1 VTVVAPH
8 QPNLLPGVSVITKLA
23 AADVFIACDEMQYQ
37 RFGFTNRNRFGGEQ
51 WMSVPVNHE
60 DLFAPINRV
69 RIADPRGAKREKIAR
84 TIEQKMGEAGKGF
97 AAELRRP
104 WRLLVGLNMA
114 LLHRLFDAFEI
125 KAEIVLQSH
134 LESGRYFGPLTSDSR
149 DDLVSVSE
157 RLAAM
162 TAEVGGTVYLS
173 GPSGRNYLDETP
185 FEERGIAVEYWAH
198 DGPNPC
204 ALEVLVK
211 TGAPEGAFSMGEGE
225 H

>member
-1 VTVVAPH
+1 M
-8 QPNLLPGVSVITKLA
+8 TKLA
-23 AADVFIACDEMQYQ
+23 AADVFIACDEMQYP
-37 RFGFTNRNRFGGEQ
+37 RFGFTARNRFAGGS

-69 RIADPRGAKREKIAR
+69 RISDPGGRHREKIAR
-84 TIEQKMGEAGKGF
+84 QIEQKMGEGGAVF

-114 LLHRLFDAFEI
+114 LLRRLFDAFQI
-125 KAEIVLQSH
+125 RAEIVLQSH

-173 GPSGRNYLDETP
+173 GPSGRNYLDEKP
-185 FEERGIAVEYWAH
+185 FEERRIAVEYWAH
-198 DGPNPC
+198 AGPNPC
-204 ALEVLVK
+204 ALEMLAK
-211 TGAPEGAFSMGEGE
+211 TGAPEGAFSMGKGE